1 MPLSEAL
8 VVSPAEGVVPMIAA
22 QGKWR
27 KLDGKNR
34 LPGIMEGIEFR
45 DGIRQLQDAA

>member
-1 MPLSEAL
+1 MPLCEAL

-27 KLDGKNR
+27 KLDGKK
-34 LPGIMEGIEFR
+34 PPAR
-45 DGIRQLQDAA
+45 DYGRD